1 MLQITVDPR
10 AHDSSWED
18 LRESL
23 FFFPFFYSRALR
35 FSPPSALLFLT
46 PSHGRPNLLLTL
58 LSGWTRGFLRG
69 LATRSF
75 LRWAEEWWEK
85 WRERPATYHR
95 SRLLWWLRMKDDI
108 TRSVVIRCHRP
119 YWFGDRLSSGGAAA
133 ADCVCCLFS
142 PLAFLAWCNWHRA
155 YWSGNYC
162 NARDS
167 LGQVG
172 WGGDS
177 MCTWGVTA
185 AGKSF
190 AIDGAQ
196 LCFSRGGLIR
206 WGTHALPRITPEYQ
220 KAREF
225 TGNMMKLIPVL
236 SALTTCSLA
245 WAAIY
250 WYIWVSTA
258 ADACSQAQPSKGTM

>member
-1 MLQITVDPR
+1 M
-10 AHDSSWED
+10 SSWIFLNYLNYSNRD
-18 LRESL
+18 IWSCAYFKLQLIREHMTPLGRLWEEES

-75 LRWAEEWWEK
+75 LRWAEEWWGK
-85 WRERPATYHR
+85 WQERLATYHR
-95 SRLLWWLRMKDDI
+95 LSLLWWLRMKDDI

-167 LGQVG
+167 LGQRG
-172 WGGDS
+172 WGGIA
-177 MCTWGVTA
+177 CVHGVLRQRENHSLLMEHSYA
-185 AGKSF
+185 F
-190 AIDGAQ
+190 
-196 LCFSRGGLIR
+196 
-206 WGTHALPRITPEYQ
+206 HAE
-220 KAREF
+220 A
-225 TGNMMKLIPVL
+225 
-236 SALTTCSLA
+236 
-245 WAAIY
+245 
-250 WYIWVSTA
+250 
-258 ADACSQAQPSKGTM
+258 